1 MISYRITTAVIGL
14 LFAAVIIMMVRRDV
28 MQAKYSVW
36 WLSFAAVG
44 FLLGFFP
51 KISDWLAK
59 MVGVSY
65 PPTLIITLALIVLAI
80 KSLCMDIERSH
91 LERRMRRLTQ
101 RLALYEQELKEK
113 NKPGSGE

>member
-1 MISYRITTAVIGL
+1 VIGL
-14 LFAAVIIMMVRRDV
+14 FFAAVIIMMVRRDM

-51 KISDWLAK
+51 NISDWVAK

-65 PPTLIITLALIVLAI
+65 PPTLIITLALVVLAV
-80 KSLCMDIERSH
+80 KNLYMDIERSH
-91 LERRMRRLTQ
+91 LERRVRRLTQ
-101 RLALYEQELKEK
+101 RLALYEQELDEK
-113 NKPGSGE
+113 NRSDAGE